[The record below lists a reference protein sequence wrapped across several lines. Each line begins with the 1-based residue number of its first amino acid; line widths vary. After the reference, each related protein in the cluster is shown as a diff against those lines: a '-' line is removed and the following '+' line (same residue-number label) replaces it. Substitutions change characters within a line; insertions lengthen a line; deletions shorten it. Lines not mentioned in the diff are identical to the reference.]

1 MHSAGVAREQSRA
14 ISGVISCA
22 LASRHSAGL
31 VRERAE
37 RAVRVCS
44 RDWQLGPPRL
54 TSLPRG
60 PLPPAG
66 RSNRPHRPPGGRKGA
81 GLRCSHCTESHRVN
95 HRQIGGRLDEGVA
108 HRGRRSRPLPVR
120 RRGGQQL
127 GAAAAT
133 PLSRR
138 RREADG
144 GWAVRRPSAPP
155 PPPLPHGLPRVLL
168 LLALQVPRR
177 FARGGRGGVVG
188 SRQPHGQT
196 PPLDRLLSAA
206 SRLHF
211 GCISAAPRP
220 HLGRTSAASRVQAGR
235 LRR

>member
-1 MHSAGVAREQSRA
+1 M
-14 ISGVISCA
+14 
-22 LASRHSAGL
+22 HSAGL

-66 RSNRPHRPPGGRKGA
+66 RANRPHRPP
-81 GLRCSHCTESHRVN
+81 
-95 HRQIGGRLDEGVA
+95 GGRLDEGVA
-108 HRGRRSRPLPVR
+108 HRGRRSSPLPVR

-196 PPLDRLLSAA
+196 PPLDRLVVYDGSDLVGRPRGVRGREADAA
-206 SRLHF
+206 GLCAGGSCR
-211 GCISAAPRP
+211 AR
-220 HLGRTSAASRVQAGR
+220 RRVARDAGR
-235 LRR
+235 RAVALGEAAAAAAAAAARAERL